1 MIGYTISSL
10 NSNQSILEKLVK
22 LEKYLRDHPFLNL
35 LITTTTISSNIV
47 ARAVIINASN
57 ITISIDDLIL
67 DASGKLYAVTSADE
81 TNAYV
86 DYANPVSL
94 PAGPQGPQGPAGQDG
109 QDGQDGTN
117 GTNGVDGKYIVSAVV
132 NNVSDTTATIT
143 FTFSDSTTYTTPTFN
158 IVTQDYIDTILGD
171 INTILDNINGE
182 VI

>member
-35 LITTTTISSNIV
+35 LITTTTISSSVV
-47 ARAVIINASN
+47 ARAVIVNASN

-67 DASGKLYAVTSADE
+67 DATGKVYAVTSADD

-86 DYANPVSL
+86 DYANPVSF

-109 QDGQDGTN
+109 TN
-117 GTNGVDGKYIVSAVV
+117 GTDGVDGKYIVSAVI
-132 NNVSDTTATIT
+132 NNVTDTTATIT
-143 FTFSDSTTYTTPTFN
+143 FTFSDSTTYTTAAFN
-158 IVTQDYIDTILGD
+158 MVTQGYIDTILGD

>member
-35 LITTTTISSNIV
+35 LITATTISSSVVAKSVIV
-47 ARAVIINASN
+47 NASN

-67 DASGKLYAVTSADE
+67 DASSKIYAVTSVDD
-81 TNAYV
+81 TNVYV
-86 DYANPVSL
+86 DYTNPVTL
-94 PAGPQGPQGPAGQDG
+94 AAGPQGPQGPAGQDG
-109 QDGQDGTN
+109 QDGQDGRD
-117 GTNGVDGKYIVSAVV
+117 GVDGKYIVSAVI

-143 FTFSDSTTYTTPTFN
+143 FTFNDTTTYTTPAFN
-158 IVTQDYIDTILGD
+158 MVTQDYIDDILGD
-171 INTILDNINGE
+171 INDVLDAINGE